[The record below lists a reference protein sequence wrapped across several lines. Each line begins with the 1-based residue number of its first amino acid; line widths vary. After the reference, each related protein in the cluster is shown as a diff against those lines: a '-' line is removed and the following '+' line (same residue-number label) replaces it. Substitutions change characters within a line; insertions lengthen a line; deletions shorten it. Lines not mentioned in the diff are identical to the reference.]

1 MLSTVARQLILL
13 VLVVLVMT
21 VSGGYAFIP
30 FLRRIK
36 LGQYV
41 REDGPQSHLKK
52 AGTPTMG
59 GVIFLFPFILLGFFS
74 GNSGPVF
81 WATLGC
87 AAIGFAD
94 DFIKVVLKR
103 SLGLRAYQ
111 KLIAQLAVM
120 IAYFAYQFGRGQL
133 LTQIRIPFTGIF
145 WDLGGLWY
153 VFALLVIFG
162 TTNGANL
169 TDGLDGLSASV
180 SSVMMVFLAVAAFW
194 MGRVEIGVLALIFF
208 AGLLGFLWFNAYP
221 AKVFMGD
228 TGSLAIGGFVAFA
241 SIQLQIPL
249 LILLFGIIYLVESLS
264 VMIQV
269 AYFKKTGKRVF
280 KMTPIHHHFELS
292 GVKETKIVAYFTLVT
307 IAASLIALY
316 SIL

>member
-1 MLSTVARQLILL
+1 MLNTVARQLILL
-13 VLVVLVMT
+13 VLLVLVMT
-21 VSGGYAFIP
+21 ISGGYVLIP

-59 GVIFLFPFILLGFFS
+59 GIIFLFPFVFLGILS
-74 GNSGPVF
+74 GNAGPIF
-81 WATLGC
+81 WATIAC
-87 AAIGFAD
+87 AGIGFAD

-103 SLGLRAYQ
+103 SLGLKAYQ
-111 KLIAQLAVM
+111 KLIAQLVV
-120 IAYFAYQFGRGQL
+120 ILAYFAYQFSQGQL
-133 LTQIRIPFTGIF
+133 FTRIMIPFTGTF
-145 WDLGGLWY
+145 WEMGALWY
-153 VFALLVIFG
+153 VFALFVIFG

-180 SSVMMVFLAVAAFW
+180 SAVMMLFLAVVAFW
-194 MGRVEIGVLALIFF
+194 LGRVEIGVLALIFF

-249 LILLFGIIYLVESLS
+249 LIVLFGIIYLAESLS

-292 GVKETKIVAYFTLVT
+292 GMKETKIVACFTLVT
-307 IAASLIALY
+307 IVGALIALY

>member
-1 MLSTVARQLILL
+1 MINTVARQLILL
-13 VLVVLVMT
+13 VLLVLIMT
-21 VSGGYAFIP
+21 VSGGYVFIP

-41 REDGPQSHLKK
+41 REEGPQSHLKK

-59 GVIFLFPFILLGFFS
+59 GILFLFPFTLLGLLS
-74 GNSGPVF
+74 GNAGPVF

-111 KLIAQLAVM
+111 KLIAQLAV
-120 IAYFAYQFGRGQL
+120 IAAYFAYQFWQGQL
-133 LTQIRIPFTGIF
+133 FTQIRIPFTDIF
-145 WDLGGLWY
+145 WDMGRLWY
-153 VFALLVIFG
+153 IFALLVIFG

-180 SSVMMVFLAVAAFW
+180 SAVMMLFLTVAAFW
-194 MGRVEIGVLALIFF
+194 QGMVSIGVLALIFF
-208 AGLLGFLWFNAYP
+208 AGLVGFLWFNAYP
-221 AKVFMGD
+221 AQVFMGD

-241 SIQLQIPL
+241 SIQLQLPL
-249 LILLFGIIYLVESLS
+249 LILLFGIIYLAESLS

-269 AYFKKTGKRVF
+269 AYFKKTGRRVF

-307 IAASLIALY
+307 IAASLLALY

>member
-1 MLSTVARQLILL
+1 M
-13 VLVVLVMT
+13 
-21 VSGGYAFIP
+21 
-30 FLRRIK
+30 
-36 LGQYV
+36 
-41 REDGPQSHLKK
+41 
-52 AGTPTMG
+52 
-59 GVIFLFPFILLGFFS
+59 
-74 GNSGPVF
+74 
-81 WATLGC
+81 
-87 AAIGFAD
+87 
-94 DFIKVVLKR
+94 
-103 SLGLRAYQ
+103 GLRAYQ
-111 KLIAQLAVM
+111 KLIAQLAVI

-180 SSVMMVFLAVAAFW
+180 SSVMMVFLVVAAFW

-249 LILLFGIIYLVESLS
+249 LILLFGVIYLVESLS

-280 KMTPIHHHFELS
+280 KMTPIHHHFELT